1 MISVLSAIAYIN
13 KSVDMGDSQGTY
25 KALSAPNACIADLDE
40 ENADK
45 YQKSLEDAKSAK
57 KEVGFIAWPR
67 VYEGFFMLIST
78 KHAKSYGQTKTS
90 MK

>member
-1 MISVLSAIAYIN
+1 MSDLFGTQIVGFLTHSLKCMISVLSAIAYIN

-57 KEVGFIAWPR
+57 KEVGNRA
-67 VYEGFFMLIST
+67 
-78 KHAKSYGQTKTS
+78 
-90 MK
+90 